1 MKVPH
6 NKDLANHVVPESC
19 VAHRE
24 VRREAL
30 TGVRIGQPLS
40 HEMILF
46 RGAHAVSE
54 VEGNTGLRVIASAVP
69 APRGLRTWHVRT
81 LLAREPG
88 DLQSDRRLQYW
99 PMARIGK
106 ARSRS
111 R

>member
-1 MKVPH
+1 MQVPD
-6 NKDLANHVVPESC
+6 NKEVANHVVPESC

-30 TGVRIGQPLS
+30 TGERTGQPLS
-40 HEMILF
+40 HERTYIP
-46 RGAHAVSE
+46 GADAVQM
-54 VEGNTGLRVIASAVP
+54 VEGNTSERAIASAWTTR
-69 APRGLRTWHVRT
+69 RGRRPWHVRT

-88 DLQSDRRLQYW
+88 DLQSDRRCKYR
-99 PMARIGK
+99 PTARIGK

>member
-1 MKVPH
+1 MQVLH
-6 NKDLANHVVPESC
+6 SKDLANHVGPESC

-40 HEMILF
+40 HDRVDIP
-46 RGAHAVSE
+46 GADAVQA
-54 VEGNTGLRVIASAVP
+54 VEGNLSGRAIASAQVTR
-69 APRGLRTWHVRT
+69 RGRRTWHVRT

-88 DLQSDRRLQYW
+88 DLQLDRWRLHRSA
-99 PMARIGK
+99 ARVGK
-106 ARSRS
+106 ARSQS

>member
-1 MKVPH
+1 MKVPD
-6 NKDLANHVVPESC
+6 NKDLANRVVPESC

-40 HEMILF
+40 
-46 RGAHAVSE
+46 RDRNVVPDAHAVPKA
-54 VEGNTGLRVIASAVP
+54 EGNTAGCAIASTQTIR
-69 APRGLRTWHVRT
+69 RGRRPWHVRT
-81 LLAREPG
+81 LLVREPG
-88 DLQSDRRLQYW
+88 DLWSDRGCQYW
-99 PMARIGK
+99 PAARIGK